1 MQSSMYVEIC
11 VFVQVKALE
20 VACWI
25 ALLRGSRCILA
36 GDHKQLPPTIISER
50 LVHDVEVEVLLR

>member
-1 MQSSMYVEIC
+1 MCLCE
-11 VFVQVKALE
+11 VKALE

-25 ALLRGSRCILA
+25 ALLRGGRCILA

-50 LVHDVEVEVLLR
+50 LVHDIEDIEVEK